1 MKLRYEVEKEM
12 MVKEYLV
19 YLGISHHL
27 RKKVRSL
34 DNIYINGLHSKNY
47 YMLKK
52 GDILELEFPEE
63 LNDEYEA
70 NFKDL
75 DLIKILYEDD
85 YLMIISKPVDIASQ
99 VTRKHSLDN
108 VLSIVKAYYINNNI
122 KSNIHLVNRLDYSTS
137 GLMIIAKSNICHNEL
152 TKINIDK
159 YYLCLV
165 HGHLKEKELLIEAN
179 IKREDPPSILRYIDK
194 DGQVAKTIVKE
205 IKRIDDKSLVEAKL
219 ITGRCHQIRLHLSSI
234 GNPIIGD
241 KLYGKCE
248 DERLCLHAYHLKFNH
263 PFTNEI
269 IDIYDY
275 PDFMC

>member
-1 MKLRYEVEKEM
+1 MKLKYVVEKEM
-12 MVKEYLV
+12 MVKEYLI

-34 DNIYINGLHSKNY
+34 DNIYINGIHSKNY
-47 YMLKK
+47 YMLKV
-52 GDILELEFPEE
+52 GDVLELEFPEE

-70 NFKDL
+70 NFNDL
-75 DLIKILYEDD
+75 DLITILYEDE
-85 YLMIISKPVDIASQ
+85 YLMVISKPIDIASQ
-99 VTRKHSLDN
+99 VTRKHPLDN

-152 TKINIDK
+152 SKIDIEK

-165 HGHLKEKELLIEAN
+165 HGHLQEKEMLIEKN
-179 IKREDPPSILRYIDK
+179 IKREEPPSILRYIDK

-205 IKRIDDKSLVEAKL
+205 IKRYEDKSLVEAKL
-219 ITGRCHQIRLHLSSI
+219 ITGRCHQIRLHLASI
-234 GNPIIGD
+234 GNPIVGD
-241 KLYGKCE
+241 KLYGKAE
-248 DERLCLHAYHLKFNH
+248 DGRLCLHAYHLKFIH
-263 PFTNEI
+263 PFTSNV

-275 PDFMC
+275 PDFE